1 MSTADL
7 ERQLRE
13 LAGEIAYP
21 ATPNLA
27 RGVRARLRPVPPWR
41 RWRVVL
47 AAAAVVLIAL
57 AGAVALNPDTRR
69 AVAGFL
75 GLPGFRVVKVKVLP
89 SPSPKF
95 GARPV
100 TLDQAQSLA
109 GFSVLTPAAPEQV
122 RALSFDDAPPGG
134 EVELDLAGG
143 AILTEVKGGID
154 KGIFTKMVG
163 GEGKVTEVDVGG
175 ATGYWFFGAQ
185 HVFVYVDATGSYRDE
200 DLRLAGETLVFERS
214 GVLVR
219 IEGAKN
225 QGDALRIAA
234 LLR

>member
-1 MSTADL
+1 VAIADL

-13 LAGEIAYP
+13 LGGEIAYP

-27 RGVRARLRPVPPWR
+27 RAVRARIQPEPAWR
-41 RWRVVL
+41 RWRVML
-47 AAAAVVLIAL
+47 AAAAVVLIAV
-57 AGAVALNPDTRR
+57 AGAVALNPDARR

-75 GLPGFRVVKVKVLP
+75 GLPGFQVVKVKVLP
-89 SPSPKF
+89 SPSPKV

-100 TLDQAQSLA
+100 TLTEARSLA
-109 GFSVLTPAAPEQV
+109 GFTVLTPDPPEHV
-122 RALSFDDAPPGG
+122 RALSFDDTPPGG
-134 EVELDLAGG
+134 ELELDLAGG

-163 GEGKVTEVDVGG
+163 GDTKVTEVNVGG
-175 ATGYWFFGAQ
+175 AIGYWFSGAL
-185 HVFVYVDATGSYRDE
+185 HVFVYMDANGHYRSE
-200 DLRLAGETLVFERS
+200 DLRLSGDTLVFERG

-225 QGDALRIAA
+225 QADALRIAG
-234 LLR
+234 LLH